1 MDAPRW
7 NGAREPEETLKI
19 ATIRRQAGQGR
30 VVYIPEVKPGVPKP
44 AAARMTSEYWKLPV
58 NWKELIDDVRWAAG
72 GRLSLEVTAPP
83 TVVAELAHQKQKDEL
98 IVHLVNYDVARIPS
112 GGESGEDFSDFAR

>member
-1 MDAPRW
+1 LIRKFVENGGSLVATEHSTLYTEWRQRRRNFGLADLLKVDAPRW

-58 NWKELIDDVRWAAG
+58 NWKELIDDVRWACA
-72 GRLSLEVTAPP
+72 LQPVTGHRA
-83 TVVAELAHQKQKDEL
+83 
-98 IVHLVNYDVARIPS
+98 
-112 GGESGEDFSDFAR
+112 